1 MTVHLQPLTEV
12 KGIKGT
18 VSLQDCKGHPVSHQ
32 LKWGCL
38 KSVTLYYADIRLQ
51 QPGNVGFQRASLDLV
66 GWLRGSQCS
75 EFDFPKSLHVP
86 FGETKHTHTW
96 LIHAVP
102 FSPPSFVTL
111 CVEVKWMV
119 GCNPGFKQTLLSVD
133 PKRDIYFCELENTQK
148 KPFSV
153 LTSIKTEILINPIPY
168 SKHLKSFN
176 CVSEQIITEV
186 KTKISL
192 EILKRRFWVILFCHL
207 PAGWRRVESIWWIL
221 HELL

>member
-1 MTVHLQPLTEV
+1 MQTSDYSSLGTWDFSEHPSIWLAGSGGPSALSLISPSLCMFPLGRQSTP
-12 KGIKGT
+12 T
-18 VSLQDCKGHPVSHQ
+18 PDSYMLY
-32 LKWGCL
+32 L
-38 KSVTLYYADIRLQ
+38 SVIT
-51 QPGNVGFQRASLDLV
+51 
-66 GWLRGSQCS
+66 
-75 EFDFPKSLHVP
+75 
-86 FGETKHTHTW
+86 
-96 LIHAVP
+96 
-102 FSPPSFVTL
+102 PPSFVTL

-153 LTSIKTEILINPIPY
+153 VTLIKTEILINPIPY

-207 PAGWRRVESIWWIL
+207 PAGWRRVESIW
-221 HELL
+221 